1 MSLLILAKKFA
12 DEHPEYGVTVKE
24 EMPGVIT
31 DIRMTTSK
39 PKVDIFLRPRIAYV
53 NTCPN
58 KDKSFVTRIK
68 GLSKSAAEEG
78 VELYIEPET
87 PEARLAVSRVKTFEE
102 AVKAAEKI
110 LRFLK
115 KHNLDWV

>member
-31 DIRMTTSK
+31 DIIVKASK

-58 KDKSFVTRIK
+58 KDKSFITRLK

-78 VELYIEPET
+78 VELYIEPD
-87 PEARLAVSRVKTFEE
+87 EARLAVSRVKTFEE

-110 LRFLK
+110 LKFLK
-115 KHNLDWV
+115 KHNLNWI